1 MTWLNE
7 RHKKMIKTVLQIVLV
22 LLILY
27 LLLTKLLLFF
37 APFIIAFLIA
47 CIIEKPAGF
56 MQKRFGFS
64 RGAASAVSIFI
75 FVVLAGGLI
84 GFLFYRLLME
94 VWELTKIST
103 GYENILLRIRR
114 WIDLGGVWY
123 AALPREA
130 VLAIESS
137 LDGILAKIGDTV
149 TLGINNLLKAMI
161 KVLTSL
167 PQALLYTVITLVA
180 AFFISR
186 DRERISRFVFS
197 QIPDSWGIKFRS
209 IKNDLFAAM
218 TGYIKALLI
227 LVTIGFFEVLLG
239 YTILGIRYSLFLAIL
254 TAAAD
259 LLPILGPGTVLV
271 PGAIIFLINGS
282 YFQAAG
288 FLILYMIVTVVRQFL
303 EPRIVGG
310 NIGIHP
316 LVTLI
321 FIYLGYRLFGF
332 AGLILGPVF
341 AIMLKSAQKAGI
353 LPPWKSY

>member
-123 AALPREA
+123 AALPRERCWQLNP
-130 VLAIESS
+130 VWTDL
-137 LDGILAKIGDTV
+137 KIGDTV
-149 TLGINNLLKAMI
+149 TLGINNLLKTMI

-167 PQALLYTVITLVA
+167 PQAFCIRSLPLWRLFHQPGQGT
-180 AFFISR
+180 
-186 DRERISRFVFS
+186 DPRFVFS

-209 IKNDLFAAM
+209 IKNDLFAM
-218 TGYIKALLI
+218 TGISRH
-227 LVTIGFFEVLLG
+227 F
-239 YTILGIRYSLFLAIL
+239 
-254 TAAAD
+254 
-259 LLPILGPGTVLV
+259 
-271 PGAIIFLINGS
+271 
-282 YFQAAG
+282 
-288 FLILYMIVTVVRQFL
+288 
-303 EPRIVGG
+303 
-310 NIGIHP
+310 
-316 LVTLI
+316 
-321 FIYLGYRLFGF
+321 
-332 AGLILGPVF
+332 
-341 AIMLKSAQKAGI
+341 
-353 LPPWKSY
+353 